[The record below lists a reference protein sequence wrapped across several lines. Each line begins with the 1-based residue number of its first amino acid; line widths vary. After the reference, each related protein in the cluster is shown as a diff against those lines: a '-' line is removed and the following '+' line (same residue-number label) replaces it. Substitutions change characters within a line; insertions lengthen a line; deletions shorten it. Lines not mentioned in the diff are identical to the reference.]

1 MSGKDARHF
10 HHMGSRS
17 SDYDL
22 ICDLV
27 VEILG
32 KGVPGRLSPFGSR
45 QAKLPQAPCWW
56 KLSFDYARVSA
67 WLNRRQAGVCRCVTT
82 AISVVAAIAVPS
94 AAGIYRSH
102 GHAVLRF
109 DLRCLESPPRISA
122 AGFSAQF
129 QHRPSSL
136 HTVREGVATSA
147 LAKGRFIGIAKALDA
162 SAQPSAVVRIASL
175 MFMENPFSND

>member
-45 QAKLPQAPCWW
+45 QARLPQAPCWW

-67 WLNRRQAGVCRCVTT
+67 WLNRRQAGVCRCRNHGDLRRRGDRRP
-82 AISVVAAIAVPS
+82 IR
-94 AAGIYRSH
+94 GGEFYRSH

-109 DLRCLESPPRISA
+109 DLRCLESRPQGFQGRDSPPDSSIDLLHCTPCERASPRLLSLKVGSSA
-122 AGFSAQF
+122 
-129 QHRPSSL
+129 
-136 HTVREGVATSA
+136 
-147 LAKGRFIGIAKALDA
+147 
-162 SAQPSAVVRIASL
+162 
-175 MFMENPFSND
+175 